1 VKIML
6 LNTGHVATA
15 AIAVI
20 GTVIALRGPW
30 TGTTTAAAPAP
41 QPVVYVDQYGR
52 TLQTLPQDPAVTM
65 MNPAAVPA
73 VRYVSAPATRV
84 VTQPMAAPVYEPAV
98 VRSRPATVRRVST
111 SDRVVQEPQG
121 RSWKKRAL
129 VIGGSA
135 GAGAGIGA
143 LVGGKKGAGIGAAI
157 GGGSAALYEAFKK

>member
-1 VKIML
+1 MM
-6 LNTGHVATA
+6 LNTGHAATA
-15 AIAVI
+15 AIAI
-20 GTVIALRGPW
+20 LGTVFALRAPW
-30 TGTTTAAAPAP
+30 TGATAAAPAP

-52 TLQTLPQDPAVTM
+52 ALPTQPLDPAAMSMT
-65 MNPAAVPA
+65 PAATPA
-73 VRYVSAPATRV
+73 VRYISAPATRV

-98 VRSRPATVRRVST
+98 VQTARPATVRKVST

-143 LVGGKKGAGIGAAI
+143 IIGGKKGAGIGAAI